1 MSEID
6 VGTQVEVDVPSLG
19 FVVVEVAE
27 VGECLYVGDRVY
39 ASGDVWFHEDQIV
52 DVFDY

>member
-6 VGTQVEVDVPSLG
+6 VGTQVEVDVASLG
-19 FVVVEVAE
+19 FVVVEVTE
-27 VGECLYVGDRVY
+27 VGECWYVGDRVY
-39 ASGDVWFHEDQIV
+39 APGDVRFHEDQIA